1 MEVRGSNSRGG
12 IKMNKEVQYEYI
24 INNCIETCNYIGEFK
39 TEREKIWLVLAEFL
53 NYSRTKNLNKIRN
66 LGEEIGEWLRG
77 LPSCCTVDF
86 VDYNIVQ
93 IGKKWGFCR
102 NETQAANFVKNWWSQ
117 CGQRIVELAEI
128 NGITLN
134 NVLPY
139 NGELTIQEQMYD

>member
-1 MEVRGSNSRGG
+1 
-12 IKMNKEVQYEYI
+12 MNKEVQYEYI

-93 IGKKWGFCR
+93 IGKSGDSV
-102 NETQAANFVKNWWSQ
+102 ETKLKQPILLRTGGVS
-117 CGQRIVELAEI
+117 VVS
-128 NGITLN
+128 
-134 NVLPY
+134 VL
-139 NGELTIQEQMYD
+139 